1 MSNITA
7 NQLSIVVNLA
17 KDKNIDARAFD
28 VIFKLLGGDYNSIL
42 YFLNEY
48 GHNLPSY

>member
-17 KDKNIDARAFD
+17 KDKGIDAHVFD
-28 VIFKLLGGDYNSIL
+28 VLFRVLGGDYNSIL

-48 GHNLPSY
+48 GHNLPAY